1 MFTHVVIVVICPY
14 VFICTLHCIQAY
26 HIITLSFFT
35 IYSTSPIEAPVHWE
49 KNATSCQSYGRA
61 MAKLYREAGH
71 VVDAYLKIL
80 RKLNMGRL
88 AEFFSGWAL
97 GLGVGDV
104 EFGSF
109 SI

>member
-1 MFTHVVIVVICPY
+1 
-14 VFICTLHCIQAY
+14 
-26 HIITLSFFT
+26 
-35 IYSTSPIEAPVHWE
+35 
-49 KNATSCQSYGRA
+49 

-88 AEFFSGWAL
+88 AEIFSGWAL